1 MAAHKWA
8 EVIKAWSEGAV
19 IEYRSKLGNSY
30 GSWVEDVDPSWGEP
44 FEFRVKP
51 APHKHAALI
60 KAHQDGA
67 KIQWQHTLFDRNWQD
82 IEHPSWGVS
91 IDYRIKPEEPKVHPH
106 QWCIDAFKLGAQI
119 QTRNSPSHVW
129 VDVQHPKFMEIYEYR
144 VKPYADTAQY
154 VHVRNDSVVGA
165 TYNPKP
171 ATPNVRLTFNGF
183 TGALKGA
190 EFIGSNYPTSHSIN
204 EAYGLQES

>member
-8 EVIKAWSEGAV
+8 EVIKAWA
-19 IEYRSKLGNSY
+19 
-30 GSWVEDVDPSWGEP
+30 
-44 FEFRVKP
+44 
-51 APHKHAALI
+51 
-60 KAHQDGA
+60 DGA
-67 KIQWQHTLFDRNWQD
+67 EVEMRVNRNWQD
-82 IEHPSWGVS
+82 IEHPSWDVS

-129 VDVQHPKFMEIYEYR
+129 VDVPHPKFMEIYEYR
-144 VKPYADTAQY
+144 VKPYADTVQY